1 MAKKK
6 EQKAKSIA
14 SKEAKMIA
22 TTEKPSVKVVKK
34 EKSNAGF
41 DFNNITKEVS
51 SPKFLAKITAE
62 LIGTFLLTSI
72 VIATQ
77 GQPIGILFGIMAVVL
92 MVGAI
97 SGAHI
102 NPAITAGAW
111 ATKKIRTLDAIG
123 YIIAQFVGAMLS
135 FVLLSSFINAVPAS
149 NPEALQLGQ
158 AAAPSIFKAAPIAE
172 KTALLV
178 LLAEFIG
185 MSIFAFGVA
194 NVAKKSNST
203 SVALGVGGSL
213 FVAILLA
220 GSTAA
225 LLQASSIFNPAIAVA
240 LQAFSVEGTNTVWA
254 VATYLGAALLGGI
267 FGFGLEALLTKAAEE
282 K

>member
-14 SKEAKMIA
+14 SEEAKMITA
-22 TTEKPSVKVVKK
+22 TEKPSVKVVKR
-34 EKSNAGF
+34 ENSNT
-41 DFNNITKEVS
+41 DFNFDNITKEVS

-111 ATKKIRTLDAIG
+111 ATKRIRTLDAIG

-172 KTALLV
+172 KNALLV

-194 NVAKKSNST
+194 NVAKKSNSA

>member
-1 MAKKK
+1 M
-6 EQKAKSIA
+6 
-14 SKEAKMIA
+14 
-22 TTEKPSVKVVKK
+22 
-34 EKSNAGF
+34 NNFNF
-41 DFNNITKEVS
+41 DNITKEVS

-194 NVAKKSNST
+194 NVAKKSNSA